1 MLETIRPSTMQ
12 QRMRVTWGNLDLNFD
27 LKMTKTR
34 TVCRMVRIW
43 WIKSCQ

>member
-1 MLETIRPSTMQ
+1 MLATIRPSTMQ
-12 QRMRVTWGNLDLNFD
+12 ERMRVTYMGNFD